1 MRSLSA
7 MNVRRFCNEIG
18 IRARTTLDDSEIER
32 EVTKSI
38 TEVISKFLR
47 NIKNKILFYSERF
60 SRIYLL
66 SCNNKSL
73 IKILLLIY
81 DLYHVLRLVKITE
94 EK

>member
-38 TEVISKFLR
+38 TEVISKFLQNIR
-47 NIKNKILFYSERF
+47 NKMRLYS
-60 SRIYLL
+60 
-66 SCNNKSL
+66 
-73 IKILLLIY
+73 
-81 DLYHVLRLVKITE
+81 
-94 EK
+94 

>member
-38 TEVISKFLR
+38 TVISKFLQNIR
-47 NIKNKILFYSERF
+47 NKMRLYS
-60 SRIYLL
+60 
-66 SCNNKSL
+66 
-73 IKILLLIY
+73 
-81 DLYHVLRLVKITE
+81 
-94 EK
+94 